1 MDSQVTND
9 LGDRLAR
16 LDHDLHSLSVE
27 LRAELAA
34 MVWRKQILSAERHY
48 SESLVH
54 LALSEASG
62 LARSRSRWGGPSYHC
77 TPRCDFDSGNAS
89 AIQNHEPVA
98 MPAAEGAAAGGQR
111 ADHFF
116 NRRGVVGF
124 RILVRKVHVIAADQ
138 SHSQHDSGHNLNLA
152 APDAS
157 ASLWLRRHAPQLAA
171 DGRLPLQSVL
181 TKLEPRVEFD
191 VRSLAEPAPRDRS
204 TEPDHRDTHTIRAG
218 GASQAQRQSV

>member
-1 MDSQVTND
+1 
-9 LGDRLAR
+9 
-16 LDHDLHSLSVE
+16 
-27 LRAELAA
+27 
-34 MVWRKQILSAERHY
+34 
-48 SESLVH
+48 
-54 LALSEASG
+54 
-62 LARSRSRWGGPSYHC
+62 
-77 TPRCDFDSGNAS
+77 
-89 AIQNHEPVA
+89 

-171 DGRLPLQSVL
+171 EGRLPLQSVL

-191 VRSLAEPAPRDRS
+191 VRSLAEPAPRGAYGPLDDADVYEGQEAGS
-204 TEPDHRDTHTIRAG
+204 PLVFGSSLARA
-218 GASQAQRQSV
+218 SRMIVSPNSNSSPKS